1 MHIIC
6 HENIYAHSK
15 PLVTTGEPYKSI
27 KRGPNKHFPSLKFMH
42 KAKNNKTLKSSMFK
56 NTS

>member
-42 KAKNNKTLKSSMFK
+42 KAKNNKNPKIFDV
-56 NTS
+56 